1 MTEQFK
7 TEQFCSVMSGC
18 VWKGSFMGSET
29 RVVFF
34 AECIKEH
41 FLATERPAWS
51 RDRIIEYPQFRDEI
65 RTKLEDNM
73 LTEDEFVD
81 AVKKAYLGP
90 DPNKNYD
97 KARYKRLTSIDLHC
111 VFSLLVKAPVA
122 QGLRRTIDTEKESAV
137 VLEELH
143 RLDEQ
148 IRLEPKKNHP

>member
-1 MTEQFK
+1 
-7 TEQFCSVMSGC
+7 
-18 VWKGSFMGSET
+18 MGSET

-51 RDRIIEYPQFRDEI
+51 RDRVIKYPQFREEI
-65 RTKLEDNM
+65 EARLDDNM

-81 AVKKAYLGP
+81 AVKKAYLGQ
-90 DPNKNYD
+90 DPKQNYD
-97 KARYKRLTSIDLHC
+97 KARYERLTGIDLHC

-122 QGLRRTIDTEKESAV
+122 QGLRRTVDTEKESAK

-148 IRLEPKKNHP
+148 IRLEPTEYECLVAKKKS